1 MKAKEITQDIKLGIF
16 VLLGIVLFLVA
27 VFFVGSENNI
37 FNKTFIAYSVFKN
50 VEGLKHGD
58 NVWLSGVKIGTV
70 KNVEIVSE
78 GKVIVTLS
86 LKDRQNQFIKK
97 NATAF
102 IGSDGLVG
110 NKIVVIRPGDAQE
123 ILQDTD
129 TIGAFSPT
137 DTQELFNIARDVGE
151 NTRSLTDN
159 LKKLTQK
166 INDGQGIVGE
176 FLQDGRVAQD
186 IRIAVD
192 GFKSTSAQTTRAS
205 GELAAMMYK
214 LNHGEGLVHRLTTD
228 TSLAMVFDQAL
239 HNVREVSQHSAE
251 VSKDLQSLVSKMNS
265 NNSAIGVL
273 LADTVFAG
281 RMRNTLVNAQSA
293 SAKLDENMEAM
304 RHNFLLRRYFKKK
317 EKEKKKAG
325 N

>member
-1 MKAKEITQDIKLGIF
+1 MKTKEITQDIKLGIF

-27 VFFVGSENNI
+27 IFFVGSENNI